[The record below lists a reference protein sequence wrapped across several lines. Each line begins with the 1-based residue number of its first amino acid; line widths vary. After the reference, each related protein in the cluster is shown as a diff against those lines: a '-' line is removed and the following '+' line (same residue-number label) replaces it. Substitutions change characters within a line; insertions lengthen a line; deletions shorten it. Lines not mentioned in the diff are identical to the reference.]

1 LAGSRRIGNSR
12 DWARFQRTFALAAV
26 YGGMGSVF
34 DSNIS
39 ERNHMAD
46 ASANWSEQRRVMAP
60 RIASVL
66 YGVIAIMTVDLVVEP
81 NRLKYAESTR
91 GVLLIGLAV
100 TITRIFIRVVT
111 REAEIGAH
119 LQIREYAAIIR
130 DSLLVMLFPVITALL
145 IVIAALT
152 TTQWVFL
159 LEIILYLCVGAV
171 FVISFLSSYV
181 LDRDIRRAL
190 SRGIVWVSLTLVLLS
205 VKKLV

>member
-1 LAGSRRIGNSR
+1 
-12 DWARFQRTFALAAV
+12 
-26 YGGMGSVF
+26 MGSAF

-81 NRLKYAESTR
+81 DRLKYAVSTR

-119 LQIREYAAIIR
+119 LQIREYGAIIR

-181 LDRDIRRAL
+181 LDRDIRLAL
-190 SRGIVWVSLTLVLLS
+190 SRGIVWVSLTLVLLT